1 MNFWKKKNLASRQ
14 IQSPQMCQEQS
25 VRIRYIHNFQNEF
38 HKVLHF
44 HWLLPHKSEN
54 HSSNDTFFLFLN
66 VPYCNIELHKRKEKN
81 TVTIMHP
88 KKRMRRII
96 SQQPFIYYTKLYSL
110 NLQLKKNI
118 HSHQENL
125 PPGYAPLNERIGV
138 DACFGNF
145 YYLIYH
151 RFTPFSKYTTIS
163 VGYVASSVKSL
174 MQNKTNW
181 HKNCQMEIVI
191 LYSTNCRPYILEW
204 LLITV
209 DFLLHFFSFTL
220 LSRKNSIDLHRE
232 FCIQSMRLPCKF
244 LCHCELYITE
254 APIWIF
260 ISLCNLPPA

>member
-1 MNFWKKKNLASRQ
+1 
-14 IQSPQMCQEQS
+14 MCQEQS

-38 HKVLHF
+38 HNVLHF
-44 HWLLPHKSEN
+44 HWLLSHNSEN

-66 VPYCNIELHKRKEKN
+66 VPCCSIELHRRKESKRKN

-96 SQQPFIYYTKLYSL
+96 SQQPFIYYTELYGL

-118 HSHQENL
+118 HSHQVNL

-174 MQNKTNW
+174 RQNENKLTSKLPNG
-181 HKNCQMEIVI
+181 NRNLILDELSAVYIGVVI
-191 LYSTNCRPYILEW
+191 NYCRGFLTSFLFLY
-204 LLITV
+204 
-209 DFLLHFFSFTL
+209 FT
-220 LSRKNSIDLHRE
+220 
-232 FCIQSMRLPCKF
+232 FP
-244 LCHCELYITE
+244 
-254 APIWIF
+254 
-260 ISLCNLPPA
+260 